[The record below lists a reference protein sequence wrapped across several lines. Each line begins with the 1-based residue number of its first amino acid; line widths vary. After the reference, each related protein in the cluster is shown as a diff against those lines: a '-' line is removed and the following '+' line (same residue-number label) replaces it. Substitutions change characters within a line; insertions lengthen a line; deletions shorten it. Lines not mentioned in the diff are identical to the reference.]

1 MSKAA
6 AVATTVA
13 NFDPAL
19 KQIYRGRNYEEI
31 QYKKRPLYAALTK
44 FEGFGGRD
52 MPIPIKFGNPQGR
65 SRSLTKAMANASELK
80 LEDFVLTRVSDFC
93 VSYIDGEAIEASAS
107 DDMAFLRALKG
118 KADGTL
124 TSLSNSIET
133 KLFRGGDGT
142 VAKTCAA
149 GVVGSHTVGATTSK
163 FGLAEP
169 EEITCFEVGMEVAA
183 TADQTVTTN
192 LRHTSDTVTIT
203 AVDRSFGVC
212 TTDAATNL
220 VTDCGFVDADY
231 IVIDGDREDADTAI
245 GCIAGLAAWLPT
257 TTPAGSFFGVT
268 RSVDSRLYGQ
278 YHDGTS
284 GPLEQ
289 NLIEAQS
296 KASREEEAPDLC
308 FLHHAQVRQLVL
320 ELGAKREYSEVLARN
335 GGGASPHVGFRAIVL
350 EGDAGPIKI
359 VAANK
364 CQAATGWML
373 SSEGWTLNT
382 LGPAVDWIDQ
392 DGLWILRRAAAD
404 GYEMRARFRGNLGC
418 NCPIG
423 NVRIGLSSP
432 S

>member
-1 MSKAA
+1 MSKTA
-6 AVATTVA
+6 AVSTSIT

-19 KQIYRGRNYEEI
+19 KQIYRGRNFQEI
-31 QYKKRPLYAALTK
+31 QYRKRPLYGAMNK

-65 SRSLTKAMANASELK
+65 SRSLAKAMANASELK
-80 LEDFVLTRVSDFC
+80 LEDFVLTRVRDYC
-93 VSYIDGEAIEASAS
+93 VSYIDGEAIAATAS

-142 VAKTCAA
+142 VAQTSAA
-149 GVVGSHTVGATTSK
+149 GTIGTHTVGQTTSK

-169 EEITCFEVGMEVAA
+169 EEITCFEVGMEIAA

-192 LRHTSDTVTIT
+192 LRHASDTVTIT
-203 AVDRSFGVC
+203 AVDRSVGVC
-212 TTDAATNL
+212 TTSAATDLN
-220 VTDCGFVDADY
+220 TDCGYVDEDY
-231 IVIDGDREDADTAI
+231 VLIDGDRENTDTTL
-245 GCIAGLAAWLPT
+245 GCLAGLNAWLPT
-257 TTPAGSFFGVT
+257 ATPSGTYFGVT

-296 KASREEEAPDLC
+296 KAAREEESPENC
-308 FLHHAQVRQLVL
+308 FMHHAQYRQLIL
-320 ELGAKREYSEVLARN
+320 ELGAKKEYSQVMGRDGSGEAT
-335 GGGASPHVGFRAIVL
+335 VGYRAVII
-350 EGDAGPIKI
+350 EGDGGPIKV

-364 CQAATGWML
+364 CPATAAYML
-373 SSEGWTLNT
+373 SMDGWTLNT
-382 LGPAVDWIDQ
+382 IGPAVNWVDL
-392 DGLWILRRAAAD
+392 DGVWILRRAQAD
-404 GYEMRARFRGNLGC
+404 GYEMRAYMYGNVGN

>member
-6 AVATTVA
+6 ATSTTIT

-31 QYKKRPLYAALTK
+31 QYKKRPLFGMMTK

-65 SRSLTKAMANASELK
+65 SRSISKAMANASELK
-80 LEDFVLTRVSDFC
+80 LEDFVLTRVNDYC
-93 VSYIDGEAIEASAS
+93 VSYIDGEAIEATIG

-124 TSLSNSIET
+124 TSLSGAIET

-142 VAKTCAA
+142 IAQ
-149 GVVGSHTVGATTSK
+149 GASTAPAST
-163 FGLAEP
+163 GQATLIVELEEP
-169 EEITCFEVGMEVAA
+169 EEISCFEVGMELAA
-183 TADQTVTTN
+183 TADETVTTN
-192 LRHTSDTVTIT
+192 LRHASDTVTIEK
-203 AVDRSFGVC
+203 VDRAQGRIHIPSAE
-212 TTDAATNL
+212 TDWNTG
-220 VTDCGFVDADY
+220 CGYADGDY
-231 IVIDGDREDADTAI
+231 LLIDGDRENADTTI
-245 GCIAGLAAWLPT
+245 GNLAGLNSWLPT
-257 TTPAGSFFGVT
+257 STPSGTFFGVT
-268 RSVDSRLYGQ
+268 RDVDSRLYGQ

-289 NLIEAQS
+289 NFIEAQS
-296 KASREEEAPDLC
+296 KAAREEEAPDVCLT
-308 FLHHAQVRQLVL
+308 HHAQYRQVVL
-320 ELGAKREYSEVLARN
+320 ELGAKKEYSEVSAKN
-335 GGGASPHVGFRAIVL
+335 GSGMSAHIGYRGVII

-364 CQAATGWML
+364 CPAKSAFML
-373 SSEGWTLNT
+373 SLESWTLNT
-382 LGPAVDWIDQ
+382 IGPAVDWIDQ

-404 GYEMRARFRGNLGC
+404 GFEMRARMRGNVGC